1 MSVLY
6 VLYNGIELGEREVQK
21 IVFAD
26 SSHGAFI
33 LVEIERSKQLED
45 NRSGDKC
52 CKENK
57 EGGGMG
63 TGRDGNE

>member
-1 MSVLY
+1 M
-6 VLYNGIELGEREVQK
+6 QK

-45 NRSGDKC
+45 NSSGDKC